1 MVNLLIDAK
10 VECTDGPCGKST
22 HVIVSP
28 VGYKVT
34 HFAVQDK
41 SLPDNSTRLVPAGN
55 VASVAE
61 QEIRLICTKAD
72 VARMPP
78 FLVSKFIQESGPGMA
93 YASGQAYTS
102 QYVVDD
108 TAYDEVQERNI
119 PEGLWA
125 VYSGMHVE
133 ASDGHVGRVDG
144 LVVDPNRGEVTYLL
158 MWEGHLWGKREVTI
172 PVSAAYFCDADT
184 VYLKLDTAA
193 VEALPVGPVKG
204 YPSGQRI
211 V

>member
-41 SLPDNSTRLVPAGN
+41 SLPDNSTRLVPAEN
-55 VASVAE
+55 VAGATQE
-61 QEIRLICTKAD
+61 QIELNCAKAD
-72 VARMPP
+72 VAKMAP
-78 FLVSKFIQESGPGMA
+78 FVVSNFIRESAPGQA
-93 YASGQAYTS
+93 HASGQAYTS

-108 TAYDEVQERNI
+108 TAYDEVQKRNI

-133 ASDGHVGRVDG
+133 ASDGHVGKVDG